1 VTIEINNES
10 EIEVDLKSTRELAS
24 YVIEQLKLHPMVDL
38 GIIFVN
44 EKPMTDLHIQ
54 WMDEPGPT
62 DVLSFPMD
70 ELRPGADDGPIVEGV
85 LGDVVICPQVARLQA
100 EAAGHSMM
108 DEVHLLLTHG
118 ILHLVGF
125 DHAEPDEEREMFK
138 LQKSLLEGFGSGR
151 NS

>member
-10 EIEVDLKSTRELAS
+10 DVEVDLKTVRSVAE

-44 EKPMTDLHIQ
+44 EKPMSDLHVQ

-70 ELRPGADDGPIVEGV
+70 ELRPGAEDGPMPEGV
-85 LGDVVICPQVARLQA
+85 LGDVVICPQVASLQA
-100 EAAGHSMM
+100 QAAGHSTM
-108 DEVHLLLTHG
+108 DEINLLLTHG
-118 ILHLVGF
+118 MLHLLGF
-125 DHAEPDEEREMFK
+125 DHAEPDEEREMFR
-138 LQKSLLEGFGSGR
+138 LQKSLLEGFNSGR
-151 NS
+151 NI

>member
-1 VTIEINNES
+1 MTIEINNES

-70 ELRPGADDGPIVEGV
+70 ELRPGADDGPLVEGV

-108 DEVHLLLTHG
+108 EEVHLLLTHG

-151 NS
+151 DS

>member
-10 EIEVDLKSTRELAS
+10 DIELDLKTVRAVAK

-44 EKPMTDLHIQ
+44 EKPMSDLHMQ

-70 ELRPGADDGPIVEGV
+70 ELRPGAEEGPMPEGV
-85 LGDVVICPQVARLQA
+85 LGDVVICPQVASLQA
-100 EAAGHSMM
+100 QAAGHSTL
-108 DEVHLLLTHG
+108 DEINLLLTHG
-118 ILHLVGF
+118 MLHLLGF
-125 DHAEPDEEREMFK
+125 DHAEPAEEREMFR
-138 LQKSLLEGFGSGR
+138 LQRSLLEGFNSGR
-151 NS
+151 NI